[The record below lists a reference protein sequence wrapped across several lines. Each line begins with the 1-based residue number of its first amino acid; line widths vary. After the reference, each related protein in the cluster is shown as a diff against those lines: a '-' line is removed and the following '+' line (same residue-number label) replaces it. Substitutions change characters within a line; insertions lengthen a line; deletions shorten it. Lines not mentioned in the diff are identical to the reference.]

1 MYYNILKFSLPSA
14 GHRNLIKVVL
24 ESASSIPIERV
35 PLSPKTLTG
44 EYTGS
49 APIWPLDITAGDISR
64 DGTILLLRSY
74 NGTNFTYFL

>member
-24 ESASSIPIERV
+24 ENASSIPIERV
-35 PLSPKTLTG
+35 QLSPKTLTG

-64 DGTILLLRSY
+64 DGKIVLLRSY
-74 NGTNFTYFL
+74 HGE

>member
-14 GHRNLIKVVL
+14 GHGNLIKVLL
-24 ESASSIPIERV
+24 ENASSIPIER
-35 PLSPKTLTG
+35 LHLLPKTL
-44 EYTGS
+44 TGS